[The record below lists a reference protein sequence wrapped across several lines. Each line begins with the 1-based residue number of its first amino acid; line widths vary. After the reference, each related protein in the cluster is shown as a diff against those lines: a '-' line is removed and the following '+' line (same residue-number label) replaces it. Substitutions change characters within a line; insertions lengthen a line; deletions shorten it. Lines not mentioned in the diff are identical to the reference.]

1 MIDMYLWTTP
11 NGRKPLIMLEETGM
25 AYTLKPVRL
34 NGEQKSPEFLRIN
47 PNGRIPAI
55 VDRTENPS
63 GGNAGNDVLDSDVGD
78 DDVIV
83 FESGAILIYLAEK
96 SGQFLPA
103 GGQERAAVM
112 EWLMFQ
118 MSGVGPI
125 FGQLGHFKRSAPE
138 QIPYA
143 IERFE
148 NEVKR
153 LYSVMDT
160 RLGEAAYLAGEY
172 SIADMATYPW
182 ANSPGYL
189 GLSLDPYPNVKRWL
203 AEVGDRPAVQRAMSI
218 TLE

>member
-1 MIDMYLWTTP
+1 MIELYLWTTP

-25 AYTLKPVRL
+25 EYTLRPVRL
-34 NGEQKSPEFLRIN
+34 NGEQKSPEFLRIS

-55 VDRTENPS
+55 IDRGADGTDEI
-63 GGNAGNDVLDSDVGD
+63 V
-78 DDVIV
+78 V

-96 SGQFLPA
+96 SSQFLPEA
-103 GGQERAAVM
+103 GQARAAVM

-125 FGQLGHFKRSAPE
+125 FGQLGHFKRSAPQE
-138 QIPYA
+138 MPYA

-148 NEVKR
+148 SEVKR
-153 LYSVMDT
+153 LYSVLEM
-160 RLGEAAYLAGEY
+160 RLGEAAYLGGDY

-182 ANSPGYL
+182 VRSPEYL
-189 GLSLDPYPNVKRWL
+189 GLTLEPYPNVQRWV
-203 AEVGDRPAVQRAMSI
+203 EEIGERPAVQRAMNL